1 MRLDELDQQH
11 GVLEERGV
19 SVPQLNTRVPAYKKK
34 ADIRAEWSTFK
45 KGLNLLLRP
54 TELGRDELAQADNVM
69 LTGSGVVTGR
79 WGIDNYFTINATGSV
94 RGLGTYKNTTSGTN
108 EIFGLTDEGFLA
120 KKNGTG
126 STLISGQS
134 YPSGSII
141 RTEQLGGI
149 TYIVSS
155 DRPMASYTGATLSI
169 FATLSAP
176 TGVSAT
182 NFSGASGTSTYS
194 WRITTLSDNGG
205 ETTGS
210 TAFELPSLPQNLS
223 DTEIRVFWTLATG
236 NIAGYQVYRGIPGD
250 ETFLAAV
257 GPSISEYVDRGV
269 PPSQTILSP
278 LTNTTG
284 GVKSAFITKFRDRLL
299 AVDAQDRNKLL
310 ISGRFPNQ
318 GSYNYLDGGGY
329 IYIDPDS
336 GEDITGIAV
345 QPGSDKIIV
354 YKDSSH
360 YAVELTTVTI
370 GNFLLLDPTYQ
381 PISTSIGASNQDTIQ
396 TVENDTFYFGR
407 KGLYV
412 TGFEPNFLNIIRTN
426 EVSAKMR
433 PYLNLLNDND
443 YTSACAFYVD
453 KKYILSFPR
462 RKECIVYDRERGAW
476 TGPWKTPFGISK
488 MLKYSDGTGT
498 ERWVIGSYNDNN
510 VYTFESALNTDTGTA
525 IAKTVRTNKETFG
538 EWSLLKIVKLFYS
551 LLRSVEG
558 QVSISLLAELRDGTT
573 TAIKTFTIEG
583 AAVSGSI
590 GWGSDMWGNFQW
602 GTSEG
607 SVIITSDEITKYTQL
622 FKSIRL
628 LQVEI
633 STTSANSNFELIQL
647 RATASSQ
654 GEGSLSSSSR
664 V

>member
-1 MRLDELDQQH
+1 M
-11 GVLEERGV
+11 
-19 SVPQLNTRVPAYKKK
+19 PILNTRVPAYRKKR
-34 ADIRAEWSTFK
+34 DIIAEWQTFR

-54 TELGRDELAQADNVM
+54 TELGRDELAQADNSM

-79 WGIDNYFTINATGSV
+79 WGSDNYFSVNATGSI
-94 RGLGTYKNTTSGTN
+94 RGLGTFKNTSTGIN
-108 EIFGLTDEGFLA
+108 EIFGLSDEGFLA
-120 KKNGTG
+120 KKNGLT
-126 STLISGQS
+126 STQIIGQS
-134 YPSGSII
+134 YPSGSTI

-149 TYIVSS
+149 TYIVSK
-155 DRPMASYTGATLSI
+155 DRPMAAYTGATLSI

-176 TGVSAT
+176 TGVTAT

-194 WRITTLSDNGG
+194 WRISTLSDNGG
-205 ETTGS
+205 ETTAS
-210 TAFELPSLPQNLS
+210 TGFQLPNLPQELS
-223 DTEIRVFWTLATG
+223 DTEVRVFWTLATG
-236 NIAGYQVYRGIPGD
+236 NVAGYQVYRGIPGD

-257 GPSISEYVDRGV
+257 GPSISNYVDRGN
-269 PPSQTILSP
+269 PSSETILSQ

-284 GVKSAFITKFRDRLL
+284 GVKSPFIVKFRDRLL
-299 AVDAQDRNKLL
+299 AVDANDRNKLL

-318 GSYNYLDGGGY
+318 GSYNYFDGGGY

-360 YAVELTTVTI
+360 YAIELTTVTI

-381 PISTSIGASNQDTIQ
+381 PISTSIGASSQDTIQ

-433 PYLNLLNDND
+433 PYLDLLNDND

-453 KKYILSFPR
+453 KKYVLSFPR

-476 TGPWKTPFGISK
+476 MGPWKTPFGISK
-488 MLKYSDGTGT
+488 MLNYSDDTGT
-498 ERWVIGSYNDNN
+498 EKWVIGSYNDNN
-510 VYTFESALNTDTGTA
+510 VYTFEPSLNTDTGTA
-525 IAKTVRTNKETFG
+525 IGKIVRTNKETFG
-538 EWSLLKIVKLFYS
+538 EWSLLKIIKLFYT
-551 LLRSVEG
+551 LLRGIKG
-558 QVSISLLAELRDGTT
+558 QVNINILAQLRDGTT
-573 TAIKTFTIEG
+573 TSIKSFTIEG
-583 AAVSGSI
+583 SAVSGSI
-590 GWGSDMWGNFQW
+590 GWGSDMWGDFEW
-602 GTSEG
+602 GTSAG
-607 SVIITSDEITKYTQL
+607 SVIVTSDEVPKYTQL
-622 FKSIRL
+622 FKSIRFI
-628 LQVEI
+628 QVEI
-633 STTSANSNFELIQL
+633 TTTTANSNFELLNL

-654 GEGSLSSSSR
+654 GEGSLASSSR

>member
-1 MRLDELDQQH
+1 M
-11 GVLEERGV
+11 
-19 SVPQLNTRVPAYKKK
+19 PQLNKKIPAYRKK
-34 ADIRAEWSTFK
+34 ADIVAEWKTFR

-79 WGIDNYFTINATGSV
+79 WGTDNYFSVNATGSI
-94 RGLGTYKNTTSGTN
+94 RGLGTFKNTTTMVN
-108 EIFGLTDEGFLA
+108 EIFGLSDEGFLA

-126 STLISGQS
+126 STQIVGQS

-141 RTEQLGGI
+141 RAEQLGGI

-194 WRITTLSDNGG
+194 YRITTLSENGG

-210 TAFELPSLPQNLS
+210 TGFQLPNLPQNLS

-236 NIAGYQVYRGIPGD
+236 NVAGYQVYRGLPSD

-257 GPSISEYVDRGV
+257 GPSISQYVDRGDES
-269 PPSQTILSP
+269 SQIVLSP

-284 GVKSAFITKFRDRLL
+284 GVQSPFITKFRDRLL
-299 AVDAQDRNKLL
+299 AVDARDKNKLL
-310 ISGRFPNQ
+310 ISGRYPKQ
-318 GSYNYLDGGGY
+318 GSFNYFDGGGF

-360 YAVELTTVTI
+360 YAVELTTVTV
-370 GNFLLLDPTYQ
+370 GNFILLDPTYQ
-381 PISTSIGASNQDTIQ
+381 PISTSIGASSQDSIQ

-412 TGFEPNFLNIIRTN
+412 TGYEPNFLNVIRTN

-433 PYLNLLNDND
+433 PYLNLLNDSD
-443 YTSACAFYVD
+443 YTSACATYVD

-476 TGPWKTPFGISK
+476 TGPWKTPYGIGK
-488 MLKYSDGTGT
+488 MLKYNDGTGT
-498 ERWVIGSYNDNN
+498 ERWVLGSFNDNN
-510 VYTFESALNTDTGTA
+510 TYTFEASLNTDAGTA
-525 IAKTVRTNKETFG
+525 IQKTVKTNKETFG
-538 EWSLLKIVKLFYS
+538 EWSILKIIKLFYS
-551 LLRSVEG
+551 LFRGIKG
-558 QVSISLLAELRDGTT
+558 QINVSILAQLRDGTT
-573 TAIKTFTIEG
+573 TSIKDFTIEG
-583 AAVSGSI
+583 SAVSGSI
-590 GWGSDMWGNFQW
+590 GWGSDQWGNFQW
-602 GTSEG
+602 GISDGE
-607 SVIITSDEITKYTQL
+607 VIVTTDEVPKYTQL
-622 FKSIRL
+622 FKSIRFI
-628 LQVEI
+628 QVEI
-633 STTSANSNFELIQL
+633 STTTANSNFELLNL

-654 GEGSLSSSSR
+654 GEGSLASSSR

>member
-1 MRLDELDQQH
+1 MPLINQ
-11 GVLEERGV
+11 
-19 SVPQLNTRVPAYKKK
+19 RVPSYRKRK
-34 ADIRAEWSTFK
+34 DVTAEWTTFR

-54 TELGRDELAQADNVM
+54 TELGRDELSQADNVM

-79 WGIDNYFTINATGSV
+79 WGTDNYFSVNSTGSI
-94 RGLGTYKNTTSGTN
+94 RGFGTFNNTRSGLN
-108 EIFGLTDEGFLA
+108 EIFALSDEGFLA
-120 KKNGTG
+120 RK
-126 STLISGQS
+126 SGLSSSIIYGAS

-141 RTEQLGGI
+141 RAEQLGGI
-149 TYIVSS
+149 TYIVNESK
-155 DRPMASYTGATLSI
+155 PMASYTGATLSL

-176 TGVSAT
+176 TGLSAT

-194 WRITTLSDNGG
+194 WRITTLSTNGG

-210 TAFELPSLPQNLS
+210 TAVQLGSLPQNLS

-236 NIAGYQVYRGIPGD
+236 NIAGYQIYRGIPSD

-257 GPSISEYVDRGV
+257 GPSISSYVDRGT
-269 PPSQTILSP
+269 PASETILSP

-284 GVKSAFITKFRDRLL
+284 GIQSKFITKFRDRLL
-299 AVDAQDRNKLL
+299 AVDANDRNKLL
-310 ISGRFPNQ
+310 ISARYPKQYSF
-318 GSYNYLDGGGY
+318 NYIDGGGY

-345 QPGSDKIIV
+345 QPGTDKIIV

-360 YAVELTTVTI
+360 YAVELTTVSV
-370 GNFLLLDPTYQ
+370 GNFVLLDPTYQ
-381 PISTSIGASNQDTIQ
+381 PISTSIGASSQDTIQ

-412 TGFEPNFLNIIRTN
+412 TGYEPNFLNIIRTN

-433 PYLNLLNDND
+433 PYLDLLNDND
-443 YTSACAFYVD
+443 YTSANAMYVD

-476 TGPWKTPFGISK
+476 TGPWKTPWGISK
-488 MLKYSDGTGT
+488 MVKYMDNTGT
-498 ERWVIGSYNDNN
+498 ERWVIGSSNDNN
-510 VYTFESALNTDTGTA
+510 VYTFESSLNTDVGTA
-525 IAKTVRTNKETFG
+525 IQKTVRTNKEVFG

-551 LLRSVEG
+551 LFRSVKG
-558 QVSISLLAELRDGTT
+558 SVNINILAELRDGSTT
-573 TAIKTFTIEG
+573 TIKSFTITG
-583 AAVSGSI
+583 AAVSGSV
-590 GWGSDMWGNFQW
+590 GWGTDQW
-602 GTSEG
+602 GTAMWGTSNGE
-607 SVIITSDEITKYTQL
+607 VIVTSDEITKYTQL
-622 FKSIRL
+622 FKSIRF
-628 LQVEI
+628 LQVEVN
-633 STTSANSNFELIQL
+633 TTTANSNFELIQL

-654 GEGSLSSSSR
+654 GEGSLSSASR

>member
-1 MRLDELDQQH
+1 
-11 GVLEERGV
+11 
-19 SVPQLNTRVPAYKKK
+19 VPILNTRVPAYKKRK
-34 ADIRAEWSTFK
+34 DTIAEWNTFK

-54 TELGRDELAQADNVM
+54 TELGTDELAQADNIM

-79 WGIDNYFTINATGSV
+79 WGIDNYFTVNATGSI
-94 RGLGTYKNTTSGTN
+94 RGFGTYKDTGTGTN
-108 EIFGLTDEGFLA
+108 EIFALSDEGYLA
-120 KKNGTG
+120 KKNGLT
-126 STLISGQS
+126 STQIVGQS
-134 YPSGSII
+134 YPSGSIV
-141 RTEQLGGI
+141 RAEQLGGI
-149 TYIVSS
+149 TYVVSK
-155 DRPMASYTGATLSI
+155 DRPMAAYTGATLSI

-176 TGVSAT
+176 TGVTAT
-182 NFSGASGTSTYS
+182 NFSGASGTSIYS
-194 WRITTLSDNGG
+194 WRITTLGPNGG

-210 TAFELPSLPQNLS
+210 TSLSLPNLPQNLT
-223 DTEIRVFWTLATG
+223 DTEVRVFWTLATG
-236 NIAGYQVYRGIPGD
+236 AKSGQQIYRGIPGD

-257 GPSISEYVDRGV
+257 GPSISSFIDRGE
-269 PPSQTILSP
+269 PASETILSP
-278 LTNTTG
+278 ITNTTG
-284 GVKSAFITKFRDRLL
+284 GVQSSFITKFRDRLL
-299 AVDAQDRNKLL
+299 AVDANDRNKLL

-318 GSYNYLDGGGY
+318 GSYNYFDGGGY

-336 GEDITGIAV
+336 GEDIIGIAV
-345 QPGSDKIIV
+345 QPGSDKILV

-360 YAVELTTVTI
+360 YAVELTTITI
-370 GNFLLLDPTYQ
+370 GNFVLLDPTYQ
-381 PISTSIGASNQDTIQ
+381 PISTNIGASNQDTIQ

-412 TGFEPNFLNIIRTN
+412 TGYEPNFLNIIRTN

-488 MLKYSDGTGT
+488 MLKYTDGTGT
-498 ERWVIGSYNDNN
+498 EKWVIGSYNDNN
-510 VYTFESALNTDTGTA
+510 VYTFEPSLNTDTGEA
-525 IAKTVRTNKETFG
+525 IQKIVKTNKETFG
-538 EWSLLKIVKLFYS
+538 EWSLLKIIKLFYV
-551 LLRSVEG
+551 LLRGIKGTVT
-558 QVSISLLAELRDGTT
+558 VNILAQLRDGSTT
-573 TAIKTFTIEG
+573 SIKSFTIEG
-583 AAVSGSI
+583 SAVSGSI

-607 SVIITSDEITKYTQL
+607 SVIVTTDEVPKYTQL
-622 FKSIRL
+622 FKSVRFI
-628 LQVEI
+628 QVEV
-633 STTSANSNFELIQL
+633 TTTTANSNFELLNL

-654 GEGSLSSSSR
+654 GEGSLASSSR

>member
-1 MRLDELDQQH
+1 M
-11 GVLEERGV
+11 
-19 SVPQLNTRVPAYKKK
+19 PTLNTRIPAYRKNK
-34 ADIRAEWSTFK
+34 DIVAEWDNFR

-54 TELGRDELAQADNVM
+54 TELGRDELAQADNIM
-69 LTGSGVVTGR
+69 LTGSGVPTGR
-79 WGIDNYFTINATGSV
+79 WGTDNYFSVNATGSI
-94 RGLGTYKNTTSGTN
+94 RGLGTYKNTTSGVN
-108 EIFGLTDEGFLA
+108 EIFALSDQGFLA
-120 KKNGTG
+120 KKNGLT
-126 STLISGQS
+126 STQLVGQS
-134 YPSGSII
+134 YPSGSAI
-141 RTEQLGGI
+141 RAEQLGGV
-149 TYIVSS
+149 TYIVSK

-194 WRITTLSDNGG
+194 WRITTLSEGGG

-210 TAFELPSLPQNLS
+210 TALSLPNLPQNLT

-236 NIAGYQVYRGIPGD
+236 NISGYQVYRGIPGD

-257 GPSISEYVDRGV
+257 GPSISNYVDRGTPASETV
-269 PPSQTILSP
+269 LSP

-284 GVKSAFITKFRDRLL
+284 GVKSAFIVKFRDRLL
-299 AVDAQDRNKLL
+299 AVDATDRNKLL

-318 GSYNYLDGGGY
+318 GSYNYFDGGGY

-345 QPGSDKIIV
+345 QPGSDKIVV

-370 GNFLLLDPTYQ
+370 GNFVLLDPTYQ

-412 TGFEPNFLNIIRTN
+412 TGFEPNFLNVIRTN

-443 YTSACAFYVD
+443 YTNACAFYVD

-476 TGPWKTPFGISK
+476 MGPWKTPFGISK
-488 MLKYSDGTGT
+488 MLKYSDATGT
-498 ERWVIGSYNDNN
+498 EKWVIGSYNDNN
-510 VYTFESALNTDTGTA
+510 LYTFDPALNTDSGTA
-525 IAKTVRTNKETFG
+525 IGKIVRTNKETFG
-538 EWSLLKIVKLFYS
+538 AWSVLKIIKLFYT
-551 LLRSVEG
+551 LLRGIKG
-558 QVSISLLAELRDGTT
+558 QVNINILAQLRDGTT
-573 TAIKTFTIEG
+573 TSIKSFTIEG
-583 AAVSGSI
+583 SAVSGSI
-590 GWGSDMWGNFQW
+590 GWGSDAWGNFQW
-602 GTSEG
+602 GTSAG
-607 SVIITSDEITKYTQL
+607 SVIVTSDEVPKYTQL
-622 FKSIRL
+622 FKSIRFI
-628 LQVEI
+628 QVEV
-633 STTSANSNFELIQL
+633 TTTTVNANFELLNL

-654 GEGSLSSSSR
+654 GEGSLASSSR
-664 V
+664 E